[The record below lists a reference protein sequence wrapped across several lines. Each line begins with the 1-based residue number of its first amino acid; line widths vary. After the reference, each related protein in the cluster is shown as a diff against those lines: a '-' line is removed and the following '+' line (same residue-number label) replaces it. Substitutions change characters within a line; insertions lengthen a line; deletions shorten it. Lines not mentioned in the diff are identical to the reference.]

1 MVAPHLPDGTVLQS
15 PVVELPAFA
24 ARYINLAA
32 GDLGAKVLKCSDEFF
47 GEARRMLATGG
58 SVFIVGK
65 FDDHGKWVD
74 GWETQRR
81 RHGGHDYAVV
91 QLAWPGVIKGID
103 IDTSHF
109 TGNYPQAASLEACFC
124 EGEPDEHTQWVSLL
138 PAQALSASAHHFIP
152 LDDARV
158 WSHVRL
164 NIYPDGG
171 VARFRVYGQP
181 ACDWQSMSTQTLHE
195 VSSLRLGGRIV
206 GYSDAHFGVPSR
218 LLMSGRG
225 VNMGDG
231 WETRR
236 RREPGFDWCVI
247 ELGHAVT
254 VEKIEIDTA
263 HFKGNYPAQVSLQAA
278 QVSPSTDAS
287 VITQAMFWP
296 ELMRP
301 QATQMHKQHFFEAEQ
316 LQTLGPVT
324 HVRVNMYPDGGISR
338 VRIWGRLAGV

>member
-1 MVAPHLPDGTVLQS
+1 MVANTLPDGTVLQS
-15 PVVELPAFA
+15 PPVDLPAFA
-24 ARYINLAA
+24 ARHVNLAA
-32 GDLGAKVLKCSDEFF
+32 SDIGAQVVGCSDEFF
-47 GEARRMLATGG
+47 GEAQRMLASGG

-81 RHGGHDYAVV
+81 RQGGHDHAVV
-91 QLAWPGVIKGID
+91 RLGWPGVIKGVD

-109 TGNYPQAASLEACFC
+109 TGNYPQAASLQACAC
-124 EGEPDEHTQWVSLL
+124 EGDPGPQTVWTELL
-138 PAQALSASAHHFIP
+138 PAQALSAGAHHFIAIE
-152 LDDARV
+152 DERV
-158 WSHVRL
+158 WTHVRL

-171 VARFRVYGQP
+171 IARFRVYGQP
-181 ACDWQSMSTQTLHE
+181 ACDWRGMDIQAVHE

-206 GYSDAHFGVPSR
+206 AYSDAHFGVPSR
-218 LLMSGRG
+218 LLMPGRG

-236 RREPGFDWCVI
+236 RREPGYDWCVI

-254 VEKIEIDTA
+254 VEKIEVDTA

-278 QVSPSTDAS
+278 RVPAGPDAS
-287 VITQAMFWP
+287 VVTQAMFWP
-296 ELMRP
+296 ELMAP
-301 QATQMHKQHFFEAEQ
+301 QPTEMHKQHFYESDQ
-316 LQTLGPVT
+316 LQALGPVT

-338 VRIWGRLAGV
+338 VRVWGRLAF